1 MTDPCISSSF
11 VSHVPLFIST
21 KNIHRTVSTSA
32 ALLLVE
38 EEIVGG
44 GTSIHNWRNKC
55 GGIAV
60 VLSESANLGWEA
72 AEI

>member
-1 MTDPCISSSF
+1 
-11 VSHVPLFIST
+11 VPLFIST
-21 KNIHRTVSTSA
+21 KNFPRTVSTLV

-44 GTSIHNWRNKC
+44 GTSIHSWRNKR
-55 GGIAV
+55 GGIAI

-72 AEI
+72 AKS